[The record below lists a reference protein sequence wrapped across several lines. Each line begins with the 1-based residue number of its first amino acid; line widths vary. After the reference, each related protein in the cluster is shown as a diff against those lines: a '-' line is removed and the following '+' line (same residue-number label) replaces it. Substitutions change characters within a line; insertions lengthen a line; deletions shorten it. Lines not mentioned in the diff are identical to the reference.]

1 MPPRRD
7 QSIESP
13 PRDVGDAT
21 MQRVRGLA
29 DGWALPG
36 DTGRLKVVLPPALPP
51 EAPPAATATPELATG
66 SGAGMLPGAL
76 DAAIEALEGPD
87 ESAETLPRE
96 RVEPAELAP
105 RPLPLPAP
113 TPTPPPPPPPPA
125 PAQAPARPV
134 DHTARGRAITGSD
147 GLDNDATIQRPR
159 DKPITAAGAV
169 SRARPTQA
177 ALVPP
182 APAPPPPHTRPPAQP
197 RSSEASPG
205 TQHAAMVPAAAAR
218 RPPPPPLPRAGAP
231 GAAAQASADL
241 AIAVALAD
249 AGVEAAP
256 PASPPAVAPGAPR
269 AVSALDL
276 VSAAAARDLPSGAQ
290 PLLSLGHGPLP
301 PDATTIEPLTY
312 GGVAAPTRGIGASIR
327 YAAHVTLYSA
337 RRFRLLRELRSEA
350 ASKRALRTQR
360 MTELAELAL
369 TLTEVPHKA
378 VDARRR
384 QLDVLADER
393 KRRGATITKHEA
405 SLAAER
411 AAYARHEE
419 AAKQR
424 NAQIADQ
431 MAGLESRL
439 RPVERDHAGL
449 ERETDRLERENAQL
463 GKQIASLEGKLPS
476 GAGATAEQQRVAVE
490 VAGLKARREAI
501 EREAPEL
508 EARVAALAPTLEAL
522 RMDLEAAREEQN
534 ANRRDLSAK
543 EQRMR
548 DTCTALDTEIV
559 RERGELERL
568 ALEAQSATRLLG
580 EELERDRILHPR
592 LTAAY
597 RGVDEL
603 GGALTTLEYRIAEL
617 EKEAAGV
624 DRAAVRRAAL
634 VLGAGALLI
643 IALVLFL
650 ILR

>member
-1 MPPRRD
+1 
-7 QSIESP
+7 
-13 PRDVGDAT
+13 
-21 MQRVRGLA
+21 
-29 DGWALPG
+29 
-36 DTGRLKVVLPPALPP
+36 
-51 EAPPAATATPELATG
+51 
-66 SGAGMLPGAL
+66 
-76 DAAIEALEGPD
+76 
-87 ESAETLPRE
+87 
-96 RVEPAELAP
+96 
-105 RPLPLPAP
+105 
-113 TPTPPPPPPPPA
+113 
-125 PAQAPARPV
+125 
-134 DHTARGRAITGSD
+134 
-147 GLDNDATIQRPR
+147 
-159 DKPITAAGAV
+159 
-169 SRARPTQA
+169 
-177 ALVPP
+177 
-182 APAPPPPHTRPPAQP
+182 
-197 RSSEASPG
+197 
-205 TQHAAMVPAAAAR
+205 MVPAAAAR
-218 RPPPPPLPRAGAP
+218 RPPPLPRAGVPGAP
-231 GAAAQASADL
+231 GQASAEL
-241 AIAVALAD
+241 AIAVDLAD

-256 PASPPAVAPGAPR
+256 AAAPVSPAPGAPR
-269 AVSALDL
+269 AASALDL
-276 VSAAAARDLPSGAQ
+276 VGAAAARDLPSGAQ
-290 PLLSLGHGPLP
+290 PLLSLGHGPPP

-431 MAGLESRL
+431 MAGLEGRL

-559 RERGELERL
+559 RERGELDRL
-568 ALEAQSATRLLG
+568 ALEAQTTTRLLG

-634 VLGAGALLI
+634 VLGAGALLL